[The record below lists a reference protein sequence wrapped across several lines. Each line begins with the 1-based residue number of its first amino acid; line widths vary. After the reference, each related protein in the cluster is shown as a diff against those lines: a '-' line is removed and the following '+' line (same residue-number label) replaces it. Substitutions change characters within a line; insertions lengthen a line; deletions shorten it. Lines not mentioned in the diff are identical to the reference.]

1 VTTEQSVNL
10 NEAPGPLAGI
20 RVVALEQSVAGP
32 LASRLLA
39 DMGADV
45 VKVEPSRGDF
55 SRQWDSHVHGESS
68 HFVWL
73 NRRKRSIALN
83 LREPSDREIFDRL
96 VGQADVLVFNMA
108 ASAAERAGL
117 TPELLGA
124 RFPRL
129 VTCQITGYGTTGVTR
144 HRKAYDMLLQAE
156 TGILGLTGDAV
167 GPVRVGVSVC
177 DIGTGLYAAM
187 LIVAALFERKSSGAG
202 RFIDLSMFEAMTEF
216 AGANLTAFANGG
228 VRYPRNRSRHH
239 NIVPYGVFQC
249 SDGFMAI
256 AIEHDAEWRDFCT
269 SVLGRPDLAA
279 DPGLATNQQRVA
291 ARARI
296 EALVEEAI
304 AARTRGEWQAL
315 MDAAGIAYGT
325 INEIDD
331 VWNHP
336 VEAELGLHGVARL
349 ADGSAAAV
357 PRSPAERAFGR
368 EGVTRLPG
376 IDGDREAI
384 MAGLGPDVPTG

>member
-1 VTTEQSVNL
+1 VNL
-10 NEAPGPLAGI
+10 NEAPGPLADI

-129 VTCQITGYGTTGVTR
+129 VTCQITGYGTTGVMR

-216 AGANLTAFANGG
+216 AGANLTAFANAG

-336 VEAELGLHGVARL
+336 VEAELGLHGAARL

-384 MAGLGPDVPTG
+384 VAGLGPDVPAG

>member
-1 VTTEQSVNL
+1 VNL
-10 NEAPGPLAGI
+10 NEAPGPLADI

-83 LREPSDREIFDRL
+83 LRERSDREIFDRL

-129 VTCQITGYGTTGVTR
+129 VTCQITGYGTTGVMR

-216 AGANLTAFANGG
+216 AGANLTAFANAG

-336 VEAELGLHGVARL
+336 VEAELGLHGAARL

-384 MAGLGPDVPTG
+384 VAGLGPDVPAG